1 MDSAAHDDED
11 QDYDEDAA
19 SSVEGTR
26 PMTSQQQE
34 QGARGVATPD
44 TEGTRRNTTS
54 DEDDREAAAA
64 AAEVAVMEGGNNSR
78 RRDPTGDQALM
89 GALNEEGGVP
99 FEVVDESGELVQQAF
114 LQFLQE

>member
-1 MDSAAHDDED
+1 MDSDDED

-26 PMTSQQQE
+26 PMTSQQQQE
-34 QGARGVATPD
+34 GARGVATPD

-64 AAEVAVMEGGNNSR
+64 AAEVAVMEGGNSR

-89 GALNEEGGVP
+89 GALNDDGGVP
-99 FEVVDESGELVQQAF
+99 IDAVDESGELVQQAF